1 MASGTI
7 KMAKEDTGWLVAS
20 NYVEYRKIDDV
31 VYVKIKDGY
40 TPSTSSWN
48 SIGVLPVGFRPS
60 VQVKVCLDFET
71 NFWANVAIH
80 TDGNVRVLC
89 NFASPSMVSF
99 ALG

>member
-7 KMAKEDTGWLVAS
+7 KKSKEDTGWLVAS

-31 VYVKIKDGY
+31 VYVKIKEGY
-40 TPSTSSWN
+40 SVSTTTWN

-60 VQVKVCLDFET
+60 VQVKICLDSET
-71 NFWANVAIH
+71 NFWANVSIYA
-80 TDGNVRVLC
+80 DGNVRVLS
-89 NFASPSMVSF
+89 NLASPSMVSF